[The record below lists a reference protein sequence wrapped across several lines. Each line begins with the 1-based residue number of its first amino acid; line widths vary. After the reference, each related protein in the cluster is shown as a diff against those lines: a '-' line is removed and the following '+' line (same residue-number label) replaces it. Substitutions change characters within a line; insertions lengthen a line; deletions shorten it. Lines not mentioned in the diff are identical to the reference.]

1 MRKLAILG
9 STGSI
14 GRQALDV
21 VSRYSDRFSAY
32 SLAAHASAEA
42 LFEQVRAFHP
52 ERAGLV
58 CVPENLPGDVKDAC
72 AWRFGEDVC
81 SWAVEGADDAL
92 AAVVGI
98 AGLPS
103 ALEALEK
110 CERLL
115 LANKEALVTGGE
127 LVMEKARRLGRA
139 ILPVDSEHSA
149 IFQCLQAR
157 GNNPV
162 RRLLLT
168 ASGGPFRT
176 LSREETYRATVRQ
189 ALGHPTWKMGAK
201 ITVDCATM
209 MNKGLEVIEAHHLFG
224 VPLEKIQVVV
234 HPQSVIHSMIEFED
248 GAILA
253 QLGKPDMRGPISY
266 ALGYPERL
274 PYGGEPIDWTR
285 LSSLT
290 FEPPDLDKFP
300 CLKLAYQAQAAGG
313 TLPVALN
320 AANEAANEAFRQG
333 RICFGQISEIVDE
346 VLNHTDRR
354 NIRDVQDVYEAD
366 RLAREAAEGTIGTF
380 ERRPF

>member
-21 VSRYSDRFSAY
+21 VSRYPDRFSAY

-300 CLKLAYQAQAAGG
+300 CLNLAYQAQAAGG

-366 RLAREAAEGTIGTF
+366 RQARERA
-380 ERRPF
+380 RRALRAV

>member
-1 MRKLAILG
+1 MRRIAILG

-21 VSRYSDRFSAY
+21 IGQYPERFSVY
-32 SLAAHASAEA
+32 SLAAHSSGEA
-42 LFEQVRAFHP
+42 LFEQVRAFRP

-58 CVPENLPGDVKDAC
+58 CAPGELPQDVRFC
-72 AWRFGEDVC
+72 QWRFGEEAAD
-81 SWAVEGADDAL
+81 WACEGADDAL
-92 AAVVGI
+92 GAVVGI
-98 AGLPS
+98 AGLHS
-103 ALEALEK
+103 ALRALET

-115 LANKEALVTGGE
+115 LANKEALVTGGS
-127 LVMEKARRLGRA
+127 LVMEKARQLHRT

-157 GNNPV
+157 GSNKI

-176 LSREETYRATVRQ
+176 WTREETRRATVKQ

-224 VPLEKIQVVV
+224 VPLENIQVVV
-234 HPQSVIHSMIEFED
+234 HPQSVVHSMIEFED
-248 GAILA
+248 GAVLA
-253 QLGKPDMRGPISY
+253 QMGKPDMRGPISY

-274 PYGGEPIDWTR
+274 PYGGEAIDWER

-290 FEPPDLDKFP
+290 FEAPDTEKFP
-300 CLKLAYQAQAAGG
+300 CLRLAYQAQRAGG
-313 TLPVALN
+313 SLPVALN
-320 AANEAANEAFRQG
+320 GANEVANAAFREG
-333 RICFGQISEIVDE
+333 RICFGQISEIVEE
-346 VLNHTDRR
+346 VLNHTEQR
-354 NIRDVQDVYEAD
+354 NLSTVEDVYEAD
-366 RLAREAAEGTIGTF
+366 RLAREAG
-380 ERRPF
+380 RLSLHP

>member
-1 MRKLAILG
+1 M
-9 STGSI
+9 
-14 GRQALDV
+14 
-21 VSRYSDRFSAY
+21 
-32 SLAAHASAEA
+32 
-42 LFEQVRAFHP
+42 
-52 ERAGLV
+52 
-58 CVPENLPGDVKDAC
+58 
-72 AWRFGEDVC
+72 
-81 SWAVEGADDAL
+81 
-92 AAVVGI
+92 
-98 AGLPS
+98 
-103 ALEALEK
+103 
-110 CERLL
+110 
-115 LANKEALVTGGE
+115 TGGE

-209 MNKGLEVIEAHHLFG
+209 MNQGLEVIEAHHLFG
-224 VPLEKIQVVV
+224 VPLEKIEVVV

-320 AANEAANEAFRQG
+320 AANEVANEAFRQG

-366 RLAREAAEGTIGTF
+366 RLAREAAGGTIGTF

>member
-1 MRKLAILG
+1 MMRKIAILG

-21 VSRYSDRFSAY
+21 VARYPERFCVH
-32 SLAAHASAEA
+32 SLAARASAEA
-42 LFEQVRAFHP
+42 LFDQVRAFRP
-52 ERAGLV
+52 ERASLAQA
-58 CVPENLPGDVKDAC
+58 PEALPGDVRFC
-72 AWRFGEDVC
+72 QWRFGDDAAD
-81 SWAVEGADDAL
+81 WALEGADDAL
-92 AAVVGI
+92 GAVVGI
-98 AGLPS
+98 AGLSS
-103 ALEALEK
+103 ALRALDV
-110 CERLL
+110 CQRLL

-127 LVMEKARRLGRA
+127 LVMEKARRLHRT

-157 GNNPV
+157 GGNPI

-168 ASGGPFRT
+168 ASGGPFRAC
-176 LSREETYRATVRQ
+176 SREETYRATVRQ

-224 VPLEKIQVVV
+224 VPLNRIEVVI

-253 QLGKPDMRGPISY
+253 QLGRPDMRGPISY

-274 PYGGEPIDWTR
+274 PYGGEPLDWTR
-285 LSSLT
+285 LSRLT
-290 FEPPDLDKFP
+290 FEAPDTEKFP
-300 CLKLAYQAQAAGG
+300 CLKMAYQAQAAGG
-313 TLPVALN
+313 NLPVALN
-320 AANEAANEAFRQG
+320 GANEVANAAFLAE

-346 VLNHTDRR
+346 VLNHTPRS
-354 NIRDVQDVYEAD
+354 NISSVEDVYEAD
-366 RLAREAAEGTIGTF
+366 RQARERAQQAL
-380 ERRPF
+380 RAR

>member
-1 MRKLAILG
+1 MMRKIAILG

-21 VSRYSDRFSAY
+21 VARYPERFCVH
-32 SLAAHASAEA
+32 SLAARASAEA
-42 LFEQVRAFHP
+42 LFDQVRAFRP
-52 ERAGLV
+52 ERASLAQA
-58 CVPENLPGDVKDAC
+58 PEALPGDVRFC
-72 AWRFGEDVC
+72 QWRFGDDAAD
-81 SWAVEGADDAL
+81 WALEGADDAL
-92 AAVVGI
+92 GAVVGI
-98 AGLPS
+98 AGLSS
-103 ALEALEK
+103 ALRALDV
-110 CERLL
+110 CQRLL

-127 LVMEKARRLGRA
+127 LVMEKARRLHRT

-157 GNNPV
+157 GGNPI

-168 ASGGPFRT
+168 ASGGPFRYC
-176 LSREETYRATVRQ
+176 SREETDRATVRQ

-224 VPLEKIQVVV
+224 VPLNRIEVVI

-253 QLGKPDMRGPISY
+253 QLGRPDMRGPISY

-274 PYGGEPIDWTR
+274 PYGGEPLDWTR
-285 LSSLT
+285 LSRLT
-290 FEPPDLDKFP
+290 FEAPDTEKFP
-300 CLKLAYQAQAAGG
+300 CLKMAYQAQAAGG
-313 TLPVALN
+313 NLPVALN
-320 AANEAANEAFRQG
+320 GANEVANAAFLAE

-346 VLNHTDRR
+346 VLNHTPRS
-354 NIRDVQDVYEAD
+354 NISSVEDVYEAD
-366 RLAREAAEGTIGTF
+366 RQARERAQQAL
-380 ERRPF
+380 RAM